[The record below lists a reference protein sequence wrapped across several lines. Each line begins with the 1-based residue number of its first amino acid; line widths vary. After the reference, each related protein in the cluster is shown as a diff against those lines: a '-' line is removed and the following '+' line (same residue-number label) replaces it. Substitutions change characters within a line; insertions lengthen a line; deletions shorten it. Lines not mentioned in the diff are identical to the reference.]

1 MINQTLLK
9 QLGNPPKKMTHD
21 LKKHRRRSIRLKDYD
36 YSQSGAYFITICT
49 HNKEILFGEILDGEM
64 QLNEWG
70 NVVEDCWD
78 EVPRH
83 FKNVELDAFIV
94 MPNHVHGIIIITND
108 IHVGAGL
115 PRPYNKNI
123 SGGVKHTLGQIV
135 AYFKYQSS
143 KRINSI
149 RGTSGMPVWQRNYY
163 EHIIRN
169 ERDLD
174 EIRQYIINN
183 PLKWELD
190 TENPKNIKT

>member
-1 MINQTLLK
+1 M
-9 QLGNPPKKMTHD
+9 
-21 LKKHRRRSIRLKDYD
+21 
-36 YSQSGAYFITICT
+36 
-49 HNKEILFGEILDGEM
+49 
-64 QLNEWG
+64 
-70 NVVEDCWD
+70 
-78 EVPRH
+78 
-83 FKNVELDAFIV
+83 
-94 MPNHVHGIIIITND
+94 
-108 IHVGAGL
+108 
-115 PRPYNKNI
+115 
-123 SGGVKHTLGQIV
+123 KHTLGQIV

-149 RGTSGMPVWQRNYY
+149 RGTPGMPVWQRNYY